1 MGEADTRQ
9 LVPRDIADFLLA
21 PTPPEWLEAAVQ
33 RIPDLLLDHAN
44 CEKKAAATALS
55 MLFRYDRHTAVV
67 YRMSRLAREELRH
80 FEQVQRI
87 LGERRIEYRHLG
99 AGRYAESLRRR
110 VRRAEPG
117 RLVDLL
123 VVGAFIEARSCERFA
138 LLAPHLDTRLEGF
151 YAGLLAA
158 EARHYRQ
165 YLGLASGFTDAAE
178 LAARV
183 DHFAPIEAQLATA
196 PDPVFRFHSGPPG

>member
-1 MGEADTRQ
+1 MGAAEGRQ
-9 LVPRDIADFLLA
+9 LVPGDVADFLAA
-21 PTPPEWLEAAVQ
+21 PTPEAWLAAAIE
-33 RIPDLLLDHAN
+33 RIPELLLDHAN
-44 CEKKAAATALS
+44 CEKKAAATAVSL
-55 MLFRYDRHTAVV
+55 LFRYDRHTDLVH
-67 YRMSRLAREELRH
+67 RMSRLAREELRH
-80 FEQVQRI
+80 FEQVQRL

-110 VRRAEPG
+110 VRRSEPG
-117 RLVDLL
+117 RLVDFL

-138 LLAPHLDTRLEGF
+138 LLAPHLDARLEGF